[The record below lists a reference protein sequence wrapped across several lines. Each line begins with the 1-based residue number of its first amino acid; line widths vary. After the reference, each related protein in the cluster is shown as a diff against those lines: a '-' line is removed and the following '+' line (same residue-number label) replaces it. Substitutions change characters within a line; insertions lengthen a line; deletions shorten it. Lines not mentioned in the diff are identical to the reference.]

1 MDMVSLQLII
11 NLERV
16 VLLPG
21 NGSLN
26 FQRILNTEL
35 PVGFEKVVEP
45 TITITTITN
54 ADAKVITTFPG
65 TCK

>member
-1 MDMVSLQLII
+1 MVSLQLRIY
-11 NLERV
+11 LENV

-35 PVGFEKVVEP
+35 PVGFEKGGEP

-54 ADAKVITTFPG
+54 ADAKSHFYLSGNV
-65 TCK
+65 